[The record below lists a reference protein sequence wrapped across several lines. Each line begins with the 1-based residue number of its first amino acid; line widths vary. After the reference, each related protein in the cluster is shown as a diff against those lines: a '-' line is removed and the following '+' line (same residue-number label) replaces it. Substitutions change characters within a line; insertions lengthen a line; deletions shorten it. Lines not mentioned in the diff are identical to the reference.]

1 MDKLVS
7 RLQDLWTH
15 PLWQDR
21 SRQWTQRWESVPH
34 RDRWVTG
41 LGLVTFGALLWWH
54 WPLALALVTG
64 VVATLVGLFWQ
75 EPGGRALR
83 SFAAEL
89 WYGDTSGVLRA
100 IGVGAIALV
109 SSYAL
114 GAAWASSG
122 DRWLTTGI

>member
-15 PLWQDR
+15 PLWHDR

-34 RDRWVTG
+34 RDRWASGV
-41 LGLVTFGALLWWH
+41 LLVAFGTLLWWH
-54 WPLALALVTG
+54 WPLAVALVAG
-64 VVATLVGLFWQ
+64 IVATVVGLFWQ
-75 EPGGRALR
+75 ESSGRALR
-83 SFAAEL
+83 AFGAEL

-100 IGVGAIALV
+100 MGGGALALV

-114 GAAWASSG
+114 SSAWASS
-122 DRWLTTGI
+122 